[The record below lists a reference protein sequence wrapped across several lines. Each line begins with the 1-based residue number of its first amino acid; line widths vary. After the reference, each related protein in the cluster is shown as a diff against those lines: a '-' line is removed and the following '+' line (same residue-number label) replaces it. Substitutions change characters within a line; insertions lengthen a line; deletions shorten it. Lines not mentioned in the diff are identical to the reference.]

1 MQQNVFYI
9 VKDLFSF
16 LYLFVNYLR
25 LETDVAISLR
35 LKAITTI
42 RVATML
48 HIGKLQLRFWSRV
61 RIRVTYCNITLA
73 QSLSFVQDM

>member
-16 LYLFVNYLR
+16 LYVFVNYLR

-35 LKAITTI
+35 LKAITAI
-42 RVATML
+42 RVGNNVAY
-48 HIGKLQLRFWSRV
+48 R
-61 RIRVTYCNITLA
+61 
-73 QSLSFVQDM
+73 